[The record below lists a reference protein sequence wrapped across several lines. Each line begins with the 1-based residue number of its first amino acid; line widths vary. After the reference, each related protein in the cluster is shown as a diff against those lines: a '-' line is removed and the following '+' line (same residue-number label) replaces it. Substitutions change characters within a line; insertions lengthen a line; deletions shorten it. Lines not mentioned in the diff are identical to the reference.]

1 MGDGGSYGV
10 KIMLKITFKLKSKPK
25 LRIRIRIRI
34 QEQAQVQY
42 KLKSEIKFQVRGPI
56 MVTLSPTSLHLP
68 LGLCETYHNDNE
80 KGLYIHIHI

>member
-25 LRIRIRIRI
+25 LRIRTRI

-68 LGLCETYHNDNE
+68 LGLCETYHNDND